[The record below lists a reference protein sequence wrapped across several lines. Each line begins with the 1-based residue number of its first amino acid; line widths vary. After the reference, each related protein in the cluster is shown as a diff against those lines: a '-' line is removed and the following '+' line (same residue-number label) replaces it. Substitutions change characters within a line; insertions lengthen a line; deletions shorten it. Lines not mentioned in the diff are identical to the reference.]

1 MHRMK
6 SIISLIA
13 ALATVSLLA
22 AACGSEDPTPTPRPT
37 PTSAPVAT
45 ATPVPTPTPLP
56 PGATPPPTATPR
68 PPTPTPDASFEA
80 KWAELVAA
88 AQEEGEI
95 VIILS
100 GTLSRTG
107 RPTFDYFGEKFGIK
121 MVTSSGSGPNNANR
135 LLAERARGKFTV
147 DVSTVSGGSME
158 RIRAAGGLSP
168 LEPLIIDPSILED
181 RSNWY
186 YKDPVYLDSEGQY
199 ALANSISVGNIG
211 GIWYNTE
218 NVTQEE
224 LDSIQHYTDLLDPQW
239 KGRMVM
245 RAMNNPGSKSVFARL
260 WLSPELGP
268 DYLDA
273 LHTQF
278 EQGDL
283 VDSEADK
290 EIADGLAQ
298 GKWDIALFG
307 GGRDLDALRN
317 LGLPVDEL
325 TEQKLI
331 NPGASTE
338 LGGSHVLIDQ
348 APHPNAAALWLNW
361 WLSQEGQSVHRD
373 NLQQFG
379 AQDSGSLRS
388 DVPQY
393 TTTDSSWETI
403 QLIPEWIEQGILDD
417 KLIVFEQNEEWH
429 SVRENMRDHF
439 NALYSEL
446 GFDAWVTYQY

>member
-13 ALATVSLLA
+13 ALAIVGLLA
-22 AACGSEDPTPTPRPT
+22 AACGSDDPTPTPRPT
-37 PTSAPVAT
+37 
-45 ATPVPTPTPLP
+45 ATPQPTAMPEPTATPTPLP

-186 YKDPVYLDSEGQY
+186 YRDPVYLDSEGQY

-211 GIWYNTE
+211 AIWYNTE
-218 NVTQEE
+218 QVTQEE

-245 RAMNNPGSKSVFARL
+245 RAMNNPGS
-260 WLSPELGP
+260 
-268 DYLDA
+268 
-273 LHTQF
+273 Q
-278 EQGDL
+278 
-283 VDSEADK
+283 
-290 EIADGLAQ
+290 
-298 GKWDIALFG
+298 
-307 GGRDLDALRN
+307 
-317 LGLPVDEL
+317 
-325 TEQKLI
+325 
-331 NPGASTE
+331 
-338 LGGSHVLIDQ
+338 
-348 APHPNAAALWLNW
+348 
-361 WLSQEGQSVHRD
+361 
-373 NLQQFG
+373 
-379 AQDSGSLRS
+379 GSLRPA
-388 DVPQY
+388 V
-393 TTTDSSWETI
+393 
-403 QLIPEWIEQGILDD
+403 
-417 KLIVFEQNEEWH
+417 
-429 SVRENMRDHF
+429 
-439 NALYSEL
+439 ALP
-446 GFDAWVTYQY
+446 